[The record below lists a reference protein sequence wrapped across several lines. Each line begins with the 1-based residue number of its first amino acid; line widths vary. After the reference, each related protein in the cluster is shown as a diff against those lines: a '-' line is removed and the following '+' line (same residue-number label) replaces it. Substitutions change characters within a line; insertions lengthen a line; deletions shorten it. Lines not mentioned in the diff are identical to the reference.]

1 MADLFARD
9 TGIVLLIAAFAILI
23 VFPIQLVLCFKAKNI
38 FVRCLPTTALVVLV
52 IAFYIMAI
60 TAKTW
65 VAFVYLIIAVF
76 SGVSLVFSGIAVGIW
91 AIIKL
96 VKKTKV
102 N

>member
-1 MADLFARD
+1 MADLFAQD

-23 VFPIQLVLCFKAKNI
+23 ALPIQLVVCFRAKKLLI
-38 FVRCLPTTALVVLV
+38 KCLPATAFAVLV
-52 IAFYIMAI
+52 ITFYILAI

-65 VAFVYLIIAVF
+65 VAFAYLIIAAF
-76 SGVSLVFSGIAVGIW
+76 SGVSFIFSGIALGIW

-96 VKKTKV
+96 IKKRKG

>member
-23 VFPIQLVLCFKAKNI
+23 ALPIQLVVCFKAKKI
-38 FVRCLPTTALVVLV
+38 FVRYLPTTALAVLV
-52 IAFYIMAI
+52 ITFYIMAI

-96 VKKTKV
+96 VEKQKG